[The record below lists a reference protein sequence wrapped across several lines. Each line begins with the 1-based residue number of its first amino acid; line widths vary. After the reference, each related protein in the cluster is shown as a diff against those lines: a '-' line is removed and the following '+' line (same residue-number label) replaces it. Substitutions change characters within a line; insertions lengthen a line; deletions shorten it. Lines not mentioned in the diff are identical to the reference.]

1 MNIIYMG
8 SGAFGLPSLEA
19 IRRSRHR
26 LAGIVTGADK
36 PQGRALTVRMNPV
49 KEWSVKNNVPLVDAA
64 SLKKDQ
70 ADIFVV
76 IAYGVILPQS
86 LIDLP
91 KYGTLNVHASLLP
104 AYRGA
109 SPIQSA
115 LLNGDTRTGVTVMR
129 MVKQLDAG
137 DAVTVRETP
146 IEAGDHALTLESRL
160 SALGAEALLEAL
172 DRIESNTAVYTPQ
185 DPARVTYAAKIKK
198 EDGRIDWA
206 RPAKALHDQVRAFRR
221 WPKAFTFSGQKRILI
236 LAANAV
242 SDRPGTARP
251 GQILAAS
258 AKEGLRV
265 AASEGSLDIT
275 EIQPEG
281 KNPMPARQFI
291 AGARL
296 KAGDVLE

>member
-1 MNIIYMG
+1 MG
-8 SGAFGLPSLEA
+8 TGAFGLPSLEA

-36 PQGRALTVRMNPV
+36 PQGRALAVRMNPV
-49 KEWSVKNNVPLVDAA
+49 KEWAVKNNVPLVDAA

-91 KYGTLNVHASLLP
+91 KHGTLNVHASLLP

-137 DAVTVRETP
+137 DAVAVRETP
-146 IEAGDHALTLESRL
+146 IEAGDDVLTLESRL
-160 SALGAEALLEAL
+160 SALGAEALLEAI
-172 DRIESNTAVYTPQ
+172 DRIESHTAVYTPQ
-185 DPARVTYAAKIKK
+185 DPSRVTYAAKIKK
-198 EDGRIDWA
+198 EDGRINWD

-221 WPKAFTFSGQKRILI
+221 WPKAFTFYGQKRILI

-242 SDRPGTARP
+242 ADRPGSARP

-265 AASEGSLDIT
+265 AAAEGSLDIT
-275 EIQPEG
+275 ELQPEG

>member
-1 MNIIYMG
+1 MNIVYMG
-8 SGAFGLPSLEA
+8 TGAFGLPSLEA

-26 LAGIVTGADK
+26 LAAIVTGADK
-36 PQGRALTVRMNPV
+36 PQGRSLAVRMNPV
-49 KEWSVKNNVPLVDAA
+49 KSWAVKNNVPLVDAN
-64 SLKKDQ
+64 SIKKDQ

-86 LIDLP
+86 LIELP
-91 KYGTLNVHASLLP
+91 KHGTLNVHASLLP

-115 LLNGDTRTGVTVMR
+115 LLNGDSRTGVTVMR
-129 MVKQLDAG
+129 MVRELDAG
-137 DAVTVRETP
+137 DAVAVRETP
-146 IEAGDHALTLESRL
+146 IENGDDVLTLESRL
-160 SALGAEALLEAL
+160 SALGADALLEAL
-172 DRIESNTAVYTPQ
+172 DRIESKTAVYTPQ

-198 EDGRIDWA
+198 EDGRIDWT

-221 WPKAFTFSGQKRILI
+221 WPKAYTFSGQKRILI

-242 SDRPGTARP
+242 SDRPVSARP

-258 AKEGLRV
+258 AKEGLRI